1 MRYIDRTGH
10 RTLSGAV
17 VIFIGLIGAMS
28 ALGSC
33 GGDVDGPTS
42 TTERAVGTVATVTIP
57 INDACAVVT
66 ADEATTLVGE
76 SMVFEPETIA
86 APMSSCKYVSVDPQD
101 SASGRVFKQL
111 RVDIYEGSQFFD
123 LDGVGYPKVD
133 RENLALGDRGFV
145 HTGDVERGVTVQFE
159 IDEAVYQV
167 NYTERAILTDEPAAA
182 SRITDALVRL
192 LQGRFADWTP

>member
-1 MRYIDRTGH
+1 M
-10 RTLSGAV
+10 GAV
-17 VIFIGLIGAMS
+17 VILIGATS
-28 ALGSC
+28 VLGSC
-33 GGDVDGPTS
+33 GGEVDEPTS
-42 TTERAVGTVATVTIP
+42 TTERLAGTVAAVTIP
-57 INDACAVVT
+57 INEACAVVT

-76 SMVFEPETIA
+76 PMVFEPESIA
-86 APMSSCKYVSVDPQD
+86 APVSSCKYVSVDPED
-101 SASGRVFKQL
+101 SSSGRVFKQL

-167 NYTERAILTDEPAAA
+167 NYTEHAILIDEPADA
-182 SRITDALVRL
+182 SRITGALVRL
-192 LQGRFADWTP
+192 LERRFADWTS